1 MAVYDDQAKIKDSSR
16 LPSTE
21 EPCWADRPASPVP
34 PARLL
39 PDFLS
44 LSPLSNSH
52 LMSFT
57 TSRCELLV
65 TMVPFTCWGTNDMT
79 EAWQWKPRGSFS

>member
-1 MAVYDDQAKIKDSSR
+1 MAVYDDQAKIKDFSHLPR
-16 LPSTE
+16 LQRNPAGSTGLL
-21 EPCWADRPASPVP
+21 PPVP
-34 PARLL
+34 PVHLL

-44 LSPLSNSH
+44 LPPLSNSH

-79 EAWQWKPRGSFS
+79 E